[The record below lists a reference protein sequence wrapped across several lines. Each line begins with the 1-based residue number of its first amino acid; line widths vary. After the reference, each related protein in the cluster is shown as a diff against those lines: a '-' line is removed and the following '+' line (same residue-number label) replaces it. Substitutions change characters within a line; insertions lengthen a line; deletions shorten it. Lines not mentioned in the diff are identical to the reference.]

1 MFEASSTYPEHE
13 GGEFWLYTSAF
24 YAIYPECELNK
35 IRRLEHIVELLVD
48 VPMATVVGTIT
59 QGNRDTKMTYWK
71 VDLLKPAEGVPKTHW
86 FRNSHDAERFCDRIP
101 CSPYATSYY
110 CREVRIPNQIL
121 DAARR
126 EALKRVDAIKVPPV
140 PEEADPLQ
148 ALRISS

>member
-1 MFEASSTYPEHE
+1 M
-13 GGEFWLYTSAF
+13 LYTSAF
-24 YAIYPECELNK
+24 CANYPECELNK

-48 VPMATVVGTIT
+48 VPMPTVVGSTT
-59 QGNRDTKMTYWK
+59 QANRDTKMTYWK
-71 VDLLKPAEGVPKTHW
+71 VDLLNPALGVPKTHW
-86 FRNSHDAERFCDRIP
+86 FRNSHDAEQFCDRIP

-126 EALKRVDAIKVPPV
+126 EALKRANASKAPPA

-148 ALRISS
+148 ALRVAC